1 MVVGNYQGTVL
12 ITGASTGIGQ
22 ACALLLDRLGFSVFA
37 GVRQDINAQTLLQK
51 ASPRLIPV
59 FLDVTDAESIASV
72 VARVINTV
80 GDLGIS
86 GLVNNAGIAVPGP
99 LELLPIAEFQ
109 HQINVNVTGQLAVT
123 QAFLG
128 LLRQGRGRI
137 VNMGSIAGRSPT
149 PFLGAYNASKFALEA
164 LTDVMR
170 MELRPWGIS
179 VSIIEPGS
187 IATPIWNKSL
197 TQAEIG
203 REKLPQSALNLYG
216 QAMENVRHKMQVIA
230 SKGISP
236 DMVAQAVVHALTA
249 NKPKTRYLIGQ
260 DAKIGAVLKHILP
273 DRLHDRLILYSMGL

>member
-1 MVVGNYQGTVL
+1 MVIRNYQGTVV

-37 GVRQDINAQTLLQK
+37 GVRQDVDAQTLQEK
-51 ASPRLIPV
+51 ASPKLIPV
-59 FLDVTDAESIASV
+59 FLDITDAESIASV
-72 VARVINTV
+72 VEQVTNTV
-80 GDLGIS
+80 RDVGIL

-109 HQINVNVTGQLAVT
+109 HQMNVNVTGQLAVT

-137 VNMGSIAGRSPT
+137 VNMGSIAGRSPI
-149 PFLGAYNASKFALEA
+149 PFLGAYNASKFALVA

-179 VSIIEPGS
+179 VSIIEPSS

-203 REKLPQSALNLYG
+203 QENLPQSALNLYG
-216 QAMENVRHKMQVIA
+216 QAMNIVRQKMQIIA
-230 SKGISP
+230 SRGISA
-236 DMVAQAVVHALTA
+236 DIVAQAVIHALTA
-249 NKPKTRYLIGQ
+249 KQPKTRYLIGQ
-260 DAKIGAVLKHILP
+260 DAKIQAVLKHILP
-273 DRLHDRLILYSMGL
+273 DRLHDRLILYAMGL

>member
-37 GVRQDINAQTLLQK
+37 GVRQDIDAQTLQQK
-51 ASPRLIPV
+51 ASSRLIPI

-72 VARVINTV
+72 VDRLTNTV
-80 GDLGIS
+80 GDVGIL

-99 LELLPIAEFQ
+99 LELLPVAEFQ
-109 HQINVNVTGQLAVT
+109 HQMNVNVTGQLAVT

-170 MELRPWGIS
+170 MELKPWGIS

-203 REKLPQSALNLYG
+203 QDSLSESALNLYG
-216 QAMENVRHKMQVIA
+216 QAMNTVRQKMQLIA
-230 SKGISP
+230 SRGISA
-236 DMVAQAVVHALTA
+236 DIVAQAVVHALTA
-249 NKPKTRYLIGQ
+249 KQPKTRYLIGQ
-260 DAKIGAVLKHILP
+260 DAKIQAVLKHILP

>member
-1 MVVGNYQGTVL
+1 MVAGNYQGTVL

-37 GVRQDINAQTLLQK
+37 GVRQDIDAQTLQEK
-51 ASPRLIPV
+51 ASPKLIPV

-72 VARVINTV
+72 VDKVTNTV
-80 GDLGIS
+80 GDVGIS

-109 HQINVNVTGQLAVT
+109 HQMNVNVTGQLAVT

-137 VNMGSIAGRSPT
+137 INMGSIAGRSPT

-170 MELRPWGIS
+170 MELKPWGIS

-197 TQAEIG
+197 TQADIG
-203 REKLPQSALNLYG
+203 QDSLPESALNLYG
-216 QAMENVRHKMQVIA
+216 QAMNAVRQKMQIIA
-230 SKGISP
+230 SRGISA
-236 DMVAQAVVHALTA
+236 DIVAQAVVHALTA
-249 NKPKTRYLIGQ
+249 KQPKTRYLIGQ
-260 DAKIGAVLKHILP
+260 DAKIQAVLKHILP
-273 DRLHDRLILYSMGL
+273 DKLYDRIILYSMGL

>member
-37 GVRQDINAQTLLQK
+37 GVRQDIDAQTLQQK
-51 ASPRLIPV
+51 ASQRLIPI

-72 VARVINTV
+72 VEKVTNTV
-80 GDLGIS
+80 GNVGIL

-109 HQINVNVTGQLAVT
+109 HQMNVNVTGQLAVT

-170 MELRPWGIS
+170 MELKPWGIS

-203 REKLPQSALNLYG
+203 QDSLPESALDLYG
-216 QAMENVRHKMQVIA
+216 QAMNTVRQKMQTIA
-230 SKGISP
+230 ARGISA
-236 DMVAQAVVHALTA
+236 DIVAQAVVHALTA
-249 NKPKTRYLIGQ
+249 KQPKTRYLIGQ
-260 DAKIGAVLKHILP
+260 DAKIQAVLKHILP
-273 DRLHDRLILYSMGL
+273 DKLHDRLILYSMGL